1 MIANKLKAFIDSEFV
16 KECRSL
22 LKAAEIIYPEI
33 TSSLKLSV
41 FSFFPFQTQQLIVE
55 WFVRRYTVS
64 SWRNFWRCVGMI
76 SCDWWEC
83 RRDRYWSSCS
93 FYSGFQWELALSNW
107 LVRKGKT
114 CGAEDLSELAD
125 LLHNCGLTWLKTV
138 GFIRDRSL
146 AVISQS
152 KC

>member
-55 WFVRRYTVS
+55 
-64 SWRNFWRCVGMI
+64 
-76 SCDWWEC
+76 
-83 RRDRYWSSCS
+83 
-93 FYSGFQWELALSNW
+93 
-107 LVRKGKT
+107 
-114 CGAEDLSELAD
+114 
-125 LLHNCGLTWLKTV
+125 
-138 GFIRDRSL
+138 
-146 AVISQS
+146 
-152 KC
+152 